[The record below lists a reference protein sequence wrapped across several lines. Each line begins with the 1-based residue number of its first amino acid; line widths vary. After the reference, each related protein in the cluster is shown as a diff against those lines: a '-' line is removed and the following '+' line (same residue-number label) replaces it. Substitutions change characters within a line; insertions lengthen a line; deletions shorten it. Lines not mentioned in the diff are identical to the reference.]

1 MRATTCIGC
10 GKAGEIAAVL
20 ARRKL
25 DVEGCSKFFEA
36 AGKGVSCFWM
46 GGKKSVSEI
55 NVRYLIFYNLNKPDT
70 IFVILW
76 RAISK

>member
-25 DVEGCSKFFEA
+25 DVEYVQET
-36 AGKGVSCFWM
+36 
-46 GGKKSVSEI
+46 
-55 NVRYLIFYNLNKPDT
+55 R
-70 IFVILW
+70 
-76 RAISK
+76 